1 MSLLFQITEPS
12 AKLLPFHHSTKKNFN
27 NPHFASPKKSVAF
40 SNKKYTDSLFVEK
53 MAIVKKL
60 KLRNAKFTGNDLVVT
75 KKYSIF
81 VT

>member
-1 MSLLFQITEPS
+1 
-12 AKLLPFHHSTKKNFN
+12 
-27 NPHFASPKKSVAF
+27 
-40 SNKKYTDSLFVEK
+40 